1 MQDPRI
7 AKTVWLF
14 CLAVTANLM
23 GMALGK
29 LDSGIGTRLTVFTV
43 ILAAV
48 SVAILLFLLVR
59 DIWKRDAPR
68 P

>member
-7 AKTVWLF
+7 ARTIWLT
-14 CLAVTANLM
+14 CLAVTAILM

-29 LDSGIGTRLTVFTV
+29 LDSGVGTRLTGFTL

-48 SVAILLFLLVR
+48 GAAIFLFLLVR
-59 DIWKRDAPR
+59 DVWKRDAPR